1 MKLCL
6 LVLLFLLV
14 SCTTPSPRFYKN
26 KVCSNESLKYL
37 RHPQNI
43 RKRMSTHPA
52 LLRNL
57 AATSTGMQGCY
68 EELKQRTGIE
78 EFSTCLVVGIDRYGK
93 QEFFNFHSRE
103 VELDDKFLTCA
114 QSVTK
119 SIPFEK
125 YGRNYILLQ
134 SYQFYVTDL

>member
-6 LVLLFLLV
+6 NVVLFLLI
-14 SCTTPSPRFYKN
+14 SCTTQSPRFYKN
-26 KVCSNESLKYL
+26 QICSNESLKYL
-37 RHPQNI
+37 RHPQNSE
-43 RKRMSTHPA
+43 KKMSTHPA
-52 LLRNL
+52 LLSNL
-57 AATSTGMQGCY
+57 AASSKEMQGCY
-68 EELKQRTGIE
+68 EDFKKRTGIE

-93 QEFFNFHSRE
+93 EEFFNFQSRE
-103 VELDDKFLTCA
+103 VQLDEKFLRCA
-114 QSVTK
+114 QTVTK